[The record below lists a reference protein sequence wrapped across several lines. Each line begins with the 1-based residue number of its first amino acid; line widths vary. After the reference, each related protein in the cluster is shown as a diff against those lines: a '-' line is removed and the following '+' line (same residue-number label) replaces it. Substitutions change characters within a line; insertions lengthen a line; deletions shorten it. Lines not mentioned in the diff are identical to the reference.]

1 MDPKPAKSAR
11 NYAANRTG
19 LKKLNE
25 VERFEKSCDKTIGK
39 LSLWE
44 KPLRSILT
52 GYIMMADSLTFG
64 GRFGNKIE
72 RDQYKA
78 ERILARLSY
87 LAPYLSNCS
96 RKLLKNG
103 QEAMETFET
112 SDGPEIQEALMY
124 AHFCEIMP
132 QFRQQYYDVKLQ
144 DKNFHFSH
152 KSDAFAKSEVKDVIL
167 TELCLGF
174 DTKKPE
180 TIPMTI
186 LSNISRQ
193 HPHKDLSAYINGA
206 AVNYELHRSSFL
218 EPTYIPDDAFSESF
232 GFSRDAFEKVRAALW
247 SLSDL
252 LIALSTF
259 YEMFAGLRD
268 NRAQWQW
275 RVVDCIAPTFKR
287 SWLISFLCRLTGLNQ
302 VQIIGVLDFLV
313 ASEKHGMFNCSGNG
327 YLQPLVQLEEF
338 IFTSPLLLRM
348 MPSMRNMLYA
358 LNQSDRD
365 HFSKTV
371 AHHLEVELLKEVS
384 DLCDKIPGLKIKC
397 NVPWSHEGR
406 DGELDA
412 ILYDTDKRFII
423 ALQAKAALP
432 PEGARMTRNV
442 EARTLEAVGQ
452 VASFE
457 QLSRESKEKT
467 LSGAIGRISDD
478 FLVSH
483 GIVTRSGLGTNKA
496 WKAAEGISVFNV
508 GLLKHAL
515 SGSEKILLDFL
526 SNPEKY
532 LSEVIDQLVQ
542 QHFINW
548 ETGVVP
554 LYHRELHIPLM
565 KLDNDELQKMRV
577 RISEI

>member
-1 MDPKPAKSAR
+1 M
-11 NYAANRTG
+11 
-19 LKKLNE
+19 NE

-39 LSLWE
+39 LNLWE

-52 GYIMMADSLTFG
+52 GYIMMADSLIFG
-64 GRFGNKIE
+64 GRFGSKIE

-174 DTKKPE
+174 DTKKPGK
-180 TIPMTI
+180 IPMAV
-186 LSNISRQ
+186 LSDISRLY
-193 HPHKDLSAYINGA
+193 PHKDLSAYINGA

-252 LIALSTF
+252 LFALSTF
-259 YEMFAGLRD
+259 YEMSADLRG

-287 SWLISFLCRLTGLNQ
+287 SWLISFLCRLTGLTQ

-442 EARTLEAVGQ
+442 EARTLEAVSQ

-508 GLLKHAL
+508 GRNHA
-515 SGSEKILLDFL
+515 
-526 SNPEKY
+526 
-532 LSEVIDQLVQ
+532 ID
-542 QHFINW
+542 
-548 ETGVVP
+548 TAG
-554 LYHRELHIPLM
+554 YAA
-565 KLDNDELQKMRV
+565 
-577 RISEI
+577 

>member
-1 MDPKPAKSAR
+1 
-11 NYAANRTG
+11 
-19 LKKLNE
+19 LNE
-25 VERFEKSCDKTIGK
+25 VEIFEKSCDKAIGK

-52 GYIMMADSLTFG
+52 GYMMMADSLIFG
-64 GRFGNKIE
+64 GRFGRTIE

-103 QEAMETFET
+103 REAMETFGT

-144 DKNFHFSH
+144 DGNFHFLH
-152 KSDAFAKSEVKDVIL
+152 ESDAFAKSEVKDVIL

-174 DTKKPE
+174 DTKTPHQ
-180 TIPMTI
+180 IPMTV
-186 LSNISRQ
+186 LSNISRGY
-193 HPHKDLSAYINGA
+193 PHKDLSAFIEGA
-206 AVNYELHRSSFL
+206 AANYELHQSSFL
-218 EPTYIPDDAFSESF
+218 EPTYIPDDAFGESF
-232 GFSRDAFEKVRAALW
+232 GFSKDAFEKVRAALW

-252 LIALSTF
+252 LFALSTF
-259 YEMFAGLRD
+259 YEMSAD
-268 NRAQWQW
+268 QKNNRAQWQW

-287 SWLISFLCRLTGLNQ
+287 SWLVSFLCRLTGLT
-302 VQIIGVLDFLV
+302 QIQISEVLDFLV
-313 ASEKHGMFNCSGNG
+313 ASEESGMFNCSGNG

-348 MPSMRNMLYA
+348 MPSLRNMLYS
-358 LNQSDRD
+358 LNKSNPE

-384 DLCDKIPGLKIKC
+384 DLCDKIPGLMFMG
-397 NVPWSHEGR
+397 NVPWSHE
-406 DGELDA
+406 DQNGELDA
-412 ILYDTDKRFII
+412 ILYDTNRRFII
-423 ALQAKAALP
+423 ALQAKAAIP

-442 EARTLEAVGQ
+442 EARTLEAVNQ
-452 VASFE
+452 VTSFE
-457 QLSRESKEKT
+457 QLSRESKEKI
-467 LSGAIGRISDD
+467 LSGAIGTVSDN

-508 GLLKHAL
+508 GLLTHAL
-515 SGSEKILLDFL
+515 SGSEKPLLDFL
-526 SNPEKY
+526 SNPEEY

-542 QHFINW
+542 QHFISW

-554 LYHRELHIPLM
+554 LHHRELHIPLM
-565 KLDNDELQKMRV
+565 KLNNIELQKMRV

>member
-1 MDPKPAKSAR
+1 MDEV
-11 NYAANRTG
+11 
-19 LKKLNE
+19 KL
-25 VERFEKSCDKTIGK
+25 FEKSCDEEIGK

-52 GYIMMADSLTFG
+52 GYMMMADSLIFG
-64 GRFGNKIE
+64 GRFGRKIE

-87 LAPYLSNCS
+87 LAPNLSNCS

-103 QEAMETFET
+103 REAMETFGT

-144 DKNFHFSH
+144 DGNFQFLHE
-152 KSDAFAKSEVKDVIL
+152 SDAFEKSEIKDVIL

-174 DTKKPE
+174 DTKKPNE
-180 TIPMTI
+180 IPMMV
-186 LSNISRQ
+186 LSDISRLY
-193 HPHKDLSAYINGA
+193 PHKDLSAYVKGA
-206 AVNYELHRSSFL
+206 AVNYELHQVSFS
-218 EPTYIPDDAFSESF
+218 EPTYIPDHAFLESF
-232 GFSRDAFEKVRAALW
+232 GFSKDAFEKVRAALW

-252 LIALSTF
+252 LFALSTF
-259 YEMFAGLRD
+259 YEVSADQKD
-268 NRAQWQW
+268 NRVQWQW

-287 SWLISFLCRLTGLNQ
+287 SWLVSFLCRLTGLA
-302 VQIIGVLDFLV
+302 QIEICRVLDFLV
-313 ASEKHGMFNCSGNG
+313 ASEENGMFNCSGNG
-327 YLQPLVQLEEF
+327 YLQPLVQLEGF

-348 MPSMRNMLYA
+348 MPSMRNMLYS
-358 LNQSDRD
+358 LNKTDPE

-384 DLCDKIPGLKIKC
+384 ELCNKIPGLMFKG
-397 NVPWSHEGR
+397 NTPWSHEGR

-412 ILYDTDKRFII
+412 ILYDTDRRYII
-423 ALQAKAALP
+423 ALQAKAAIP

-442 EARTLEAVGQ
+442 ETRTLEAVSQ
-452 VASFE
+452 VTSFE
-457 QLSRESKEKT
+457 QLSRESKKKIF
-467 LSGAIGRISDD
+467 SDAIGAVSDD

-496 WKAAEGISVFNV
+496 WKAAEGMAVFNV
-508 GLLKHAL
+508 ALLTYAL
-515 SGSEKILLDFL
+515 LGTERTLLDFL
-526 SNPEKY
+526 SNPEEI

-542 QHFINW
+542 QHFIDW

-554 LYHRELHIPLM
+554 LNHRELHIPLM
-565 KLDNDELQKMRV
+565 KLDNDELQKLRV
-577 RISEI
+577 CISEM